1 MKQQLA
7 QNATSNTTPVAIIGM
22 NSNVQSLSP
31 TVEHKKQPPRNAASE
46 IRSTR
51 RSQYS
56 TIMHREQLKGRSAR
70 WKWQRRQQHP
80 QQANTRNGIFVPLR
94 TTWCAPTSTVVIAQ
108 GRATGRYATHIS
120 RLPLL
125 LPLFAS
131 IFRGRKQASIASRT
145 FVCDVT
151 TRPSTGTPQHAQSS
165 ITASRNAHRMSGGAA
180 SVSRATPSPR
190 EALAVI
196 PSQPAGTT
204 HECIRTSRGQSS
216 HTVHLQ

>member
-7 QNATSNTTPVAIIGM
+7 QNATSNTTPVTTIGV
-22 NSNVQSLSP
+22 NSKVQSLSS
-31 TVEHKKQPPRNAASE
+31 TVEHKKHPPRNAASE

-56 TIMHREQLKGRSAR
+56 TIMHREQLKGSSAR
-70 WKWQRRQQHP
+70 WNWQRRQQHP
-80 QQANTRNGIFVPLR
+80 QQAKTRSGVFAPHR
-94 TTWCAPTSTVVIAQ
+94 TTWCAPTSTVVMAQ
-108 GRATGRYATHIS
+108 GRASRRYATHIS
-120 RLPLL
+120 R

-165 ITASRNAHRMSGGAA
+165 ITTSRNAHRMSGGAA
-180 SVSRATPSPR
+180 SVSRATPSPN
-190 EALAVI
+190 EALAIMMPVVL
-196 PSQPAGTT
+196 G
-204 HECIRTSRGQSS
+204 S
-216 HTVHLQ
+216 HRASCVVRASF